1 MRPSPRAE
9 LAQLAAYAC
18 GLGLAL
24 ASPRD
29 LLALTAFAL
38 VGMAVALLAY
48 RASLAVLA
56 GPLTGRVVALREKA
70 WSAAFQR
77 QRDPDAAG
85 RPRPRAPGS
94 AVPAAA

>member
-1 MRPSPRAE
+1 MRPSLE
-9 LAQLAAYAC
+9 LTQLVAYAC

-38 VGMAVALLAY
+38 VGMAVALLVY

-77 QRDPDAAG
+77 QRDPNAAG
-85 RPRPRAPGS
+85 RPRPRAPGQV
-94 AVPAAA
+94 VPAAA

>member
-1 MRPSPRAE
+1 MRPSLRAE
-9 LAQLAAYAC
+9 LTQLVACAC

-29 LLALTAFAL
+29 LLALTAFSL
-38 VGMAVALLAY
+38 VGMAVALLAF

-85 RPRPRAPGS
+85 RPRPRAPGQ
-94 AVPAAA
+94 AVLAAA

>member
-1 MRPSPRAE
+1 MRRSPRAE
-9 LAQLAAYAC
+9 LMQLAAAAS
-18 GLGLAL
+18 GLGLVL

-29 LLALTAFAL
+29 LLALTALAL
-38 VGMAVALLAY
+38 IGLTVALLAY
-48 RASLAVLA
+48 RASAAVTT

-85 RPRPRAPGS
+85 RPRPRAPGQT
-94 AVPAAA
+94 VPAAA

>member
-1 MRPSPRAE
+1 MRPSLRAE

-18 GLGLAL
+18 GIGLAL

-29 LLALTAFAL
+29 LLALTALSL
-38 VGMAVALLAY
+38 VGMAVALLAH
-48 RASLAVLA
+48 RAGLAVLA

-85 RPRPRAPGS
+85 RPRPRAPGRAAL
-94 AVPAAA
+94 AVA